1 MRVAVAALLTALAP
15 SPAPAATLV
24 VRAEG
29 IEPLRGTVKVAVCVR
44 GFSEAGCPW
53 GASRPARTPTE
64 EVVFEDVPP
73 GRYAVA
79 AYQDVNGDGE
89 LDKVPPGI
97 PTEPYAF
104 SNDVGRLAPPSFE
117 RALVEVGEGRTM
129 VVVRL
134 RRLLG

>member
-1 MRVAVAALLTALAP
+1 VRVAVAALLTALAP

-29 IEPLRGTVKVAVCVR
+29 IEPLRGTVKVAVCAR

-79 AYQDVNGDGE
+79 AYQDVNGNGE

>member
-1 MRVAVAALLTALAP
+1 M
-15 SPAPAATLV
+15 
-24 VRAEG
+24 
-29 IEPLRGTVKVAVCVR
+29 
-44 GFSEAGCPW
+44 
-53 GASRPARTPTE
+53 
-64 EVVFEDVPP
+64 FEDVPP

-79 AYQDVNGDGE
+79 AYQDVNGNGE

>member
-1 MRVAVAALLTALAP
+1 VRVAVAALLTALAP

>member
-1 MRVAVAALLTALAP
+1 VRVAVAALLTALAP

-24 VRAEG
+24 VHAEG
-29 IEPLRGTVKVAVCVR
+29 IEPLRGTVKVAVCAR

>member
-1 MRVAVAALLTALAP
+1 MAALLTALAP

-79 AYQDVNGDGE
+79 AYQDVNGNGE

>member
-1 MRVAVAALLTALAP
+1 MAALLTALAP

>member
-1 MRVAVAALLTALAP
+1 MAALLALLAP
-15 SPAPAATLV
+15 GPAAASTLV

-29 IEPLRGTVKVAVCVR
+29 VEPLRGTVKVAVCAR
-44 GFSEAGCPW
+44 GFDEAGCPW
-53 GASRPARTPTE
+53 GASRPARVSTE
-64 EVVFEDVPP
+64 EFAFENVLP

-79 AYQDVNGDGE
+79 AYQDVNGNGE
-89 LDKVPPGI
+89 LDRVPPGI

-117 RALVEVGEGRTM
+117 RALVEVGEGRTVV

-134 RRLLG
+134 RRLLK

>member
-1 MRVAVAALLTALAP
+1 MAALLTLVAP

-29 IEPLRGTVKVAVCVR
+29 IEALRGTVKFAVCAR
-44 GFSEAGCPW
+44 SFSEAGCPW

-64 EVVFEDVPP
+64 EVAFDDVPP

-79 AYQDVNGDGE
+79 AYQDVNGNGE

-117 RALVEVGEGRTM
+117 RALVEVGEGRTV

-134 RRLLG
+134 RRLLR

>member
-1 MRVAVAALLTALAP
+1 MATLLTFLAP
-15 SPAPAATLV
+15 GPAPAATLV

-29 IEPLRGTVKVAVCVR
+29 IEPACGTVKVAVCAR

-79 AYQDVNGDGE
+79 AYQDVNGNGE

-117 RALVEVGEGRTM
+117 RALVEVGEGRT
-129 VVVRL
+129 VISVRL
-134 RRLLG
+134 RRLLR

>member
-1 MRVAVAALLTALAP
+1 VRVAVVAVLLAS
-15 SPAPAATLV
+15 SPATAATLV

-29 IEPLRGTVKVAVCVR
+29 VEPLRGTVKVAVCAR
-44 GFSEAGCPW
+44 GFSEAGCAW

-79 AYQDVNGDGE
+79 AYQDVNGNGE